1 MRQAVLRLLTVVA
14 TALLVLCH
22 TQAGSL
28 ALADQ
33 RDDRLDALFERLQET
48 SDPGDAAS
56 IEQRIWQIWI
66 ESEDA
71 ASSQLMRR
79 GMAAMASGD
88 PDSALDA
95 FDELVTLAPDF
106 AEAWNKRATVYY
118 LMGRLD
124 ESVTDIQQTLELE
137 PRHFGA
143 LSGLALIYDAVDK
156 PEAAIRS
163 LEAALDINPHLHG
176 SRDRLRSL
184 RDKMKGTRT

>member
-1 MRQAVLRLLTVVA
+1 MRHAAFRLFTVVA
-14 TALLVLCH
+14 MTLLVLCRP
-22 TQAGSL
+22 QAGSP

-33 RDDRLDALFERLQET
+33 RDGRLDALFERLQET
-48 SDPGDAAS
+48 SDPVDAAT
-56 IEQRIWQIWI
+56 IQQRIWQIWI
-66 ESEDA
+66 ESDDA
-71 ASSQLMRR
+71 ASNQLMRR

-118 LMGRLD
+118 LMGKLD

-143 LSGLALIYDAVDK
+143 LSGLALIYDAIDN

-176 SRDRLRSL
+176 SQDRLRSL
-184 RDKMKGTRT
+184 REKMKGTRT

>member
-1 MRQAVLRLLTVVA
+1 MWHAAFRFLSMAAMTILAV
-14 TALLVLCH
+14 CH
-22 TQAGSL
+22 LFVGSP
-28 ALADQ
+28 AMADQ
-33 RDDRLDALFERLQET
+33 RDSRLDALFERLQET
-48 SDPGDAAS
+48 SDPVDAATTQ
-56 IEQRIWQIWI
+56 QRIWQIWI
-66 ESEDA
+66 ESDDA

-79 GMAAMASGD
+79 GMAAMAGGD
-88 PDSALDA
+88 SESALDA

-118 LMGRLD
+118 LMGRFD

-143 LSGLALIYDAVDK
+143 LSGLALIYDAVDN

-184 RDKMKGTRT
+184 REKMKGTRT

>member
-1 MRQAVLRLLTVVA
+1 MRQAAFGLSTVVA

-22 TQAGSL
+22 SLAGSP

-33 RDDRLDALFERLQET
+33 RDGRLDALFERLQET
-48 SDPGDAAS
+48 SDPVDAAT
-56 IEQRIWQIWI
+56 IQQRIWQIWI
-66 ESEDA
+66 ESDDA
-71 ASSQLMRR
+71 TSSQLMRR

-88 PDSALDA
+88 PESALDA

-118 LMGRLD
+118 LMGRFD

-143 LSGLALIYDAVDK
+143 LSGLALINDAVDN

-163 LEAALDINPHLHG
+163 LTAAMEINPHLQG
-176 SRDRLRSL
+176 SQDRLRSL
-184 RDKMKGTRT
+184 RSKMKGTRT

>member
-1 MRQAVLRLLTVVA
+1 MRQAAFGLSTVVA

-22 TQAGSL
+22 SLAGSP

-33 RDDRLDALFERLQET
+33 RDGRLDALFERLQET
-48 SDPGDAAS
+48 SDPVDAAT
-56 IEQRIWQIWI
+56 IQQRIWQIWI
-66 ESEDA
+66 ESDDA
-71 ASSQLMRR
+71 TSSQLMRR

-88 PDSALDA
+88 PESALDA

-118 LMGRLD
+118 LMGRFD

-143 LSGLALIYDAVDK
+143 LSGLALIYDAVDN

-163 LEAALDINPHLHG
+163 LTAAMEINPHLQG
-176 SRDRLRSL
+176 SQDRLRSL
-184 RDKMKGTRT
+184 RSKMKGTRT

>member
-1 MRQAVLRLLTVVA
+1 MRHAALRPLTMVA
-14 TALLVLCH
+14 IALLVLCS
-22 TQAGSL
+22 TPMGSHVW
-28 ALADQ
+28 ADQ
-33 RDDRLDALFERLQET
+33 RDGRLDPLFERLQET
-48 SDPGDAAS
+48 SDPVDAAS
-56 IEQRIWQIWI
+56 IQQQIWQIWI
-66 ESEDA
+66 ESDDA
-71 ASSQLMRR
+71 ASNQLMRR

-156 PEAAIRS
+156 PEAALRS
-163 LEAALDINPHLHG
+163 LEAALEINPHLH
-176 SRDRLRSL
+176 SSQQRIRSL
-184 RDKMKGTRT
+184 REKMKGTRT

>member
-1 MRQAVLRLLTVVA
+1 MRHAALRLLTMFAVA
-14 TALLVLCH
+14 FLVLCQIH
-22 TQAGSL
+22 AGSPV
-28 ALADQ
+28 LADQ
-33 RDDRLDALFERLQET
+33 RDGRLDALFERLQET
-48 SDPGDAAS
+48 SDPVDAAA
-56 IEQRIWQIWI
+56 IQQQIWQIWI
-66 ESEDA
+66 ESDDA
-71 ASSQLMRR
+71 ASNQLMRR

-143 LSGLALIYDAVDK
+143 LSGLALIYDAVEE

-163 LEAALDINPHLHG
+163 LEAALEINPHLHG

-184 RDKMKGTRT
+184 REKMKGTRT